1 MDELEEIRARKMREF
16 FQKQNV
22 VQVIVE
28 AGDSNFNEE
37 VLQRSNKTPVV
48 VDFWSPLCLPCTL
61 LGPILEKLA
70 KERKGEFVL
79 AKVNVDANPRIS
91 QVFRVSAI
99 PSVKMFKNGVV
110 AGGFVGALGE
120 PSVQQWLN
128 ANLNG
133 QNG

>member
-16 FQKQNV
+16 FQKQNRI
-22 VQVIVE
+22 QVIVE

-48 VDFWSPLCLPCTL
+48 VDFWSPLCLPCTQ
-61 LGPILEKLA
+61 LGPVLEKLA
-70 KERKGEFVL
+70 NERNGGFVL
-79 AKVNVDANPRIS
+79 AKVNVDANPGIS
-91 QVFRVSAI
+91 QMFSVSAI
-99 PSVKMFKNGVV
+99 PSVKMFKNGVEV
-110 AGGFVGALGE
+110 GGFVGALGE

-128 ANLNG
+128 ANLNC